1 MPARLLRSKAQ
12 QETVNTTKQPGPS
25 RTKPKEKKNR
35 VDQQPSH
42 DQEPLRLGDV
52 VTSGEGQVAIK
63 EVDAAAIRLV
73 FFFLKS
79 IRLVL
84 AGAGAGIIV
93 THVQEARSNQIRRIE
108 TIPGPRRAEGTAGA
122 APAEAALLAS
132 R

>member
-73 FFFLKS
+73 FFF
-79 IRLVL
+79 
-84 AGAGAGIIV
+84 
-93 THVQEARSNQIRRIE
+93 
-108 TIPGPRRAEGTAGA
+108 
-122 APAEAALLAS
+122 
-132 R
+132 

>member
-42 DQEPLRLGDV
+42 DQEPVRLGEV

-63 EVDAAAIRLV
+63 EVDAAA
-73 FFFLKS
+73 

-108 TIPGPRRAEGTAGA
+108 TIPGPRSAEGTAGA